1 MEYLYLSEIPNG
13 IDASANPVAPPQPQ
27 PQPDTNP
34 NDIVIVDEAGVA
46 ETVVN
51 GQVNGEAAEVVQH
64 PQEQP
69 PPPQQQQQQQQ
80 QQLQQQQAVL
90 LEQPKL
96 YDMDL
101 EKMHDELYRGRYLTP
116 QDFLNDVAKMLRNAQ
131 SRSHEDVDR
140 LHKAQAMY
148 TFAEVSILEFDP
160 ALRME
165 CERMAVRE
173 RKRREERRKNK
184 DKSKDQAQEDGI
196 QQNGTYMMTRR
207 SARANGL
214 EPELRITDPV
224 KLERRLKR
232 QRSEC
237 GDAAM
242 DSHGSEEGEGEVRE
256 PKRVKHVSG
265 DLEDDRDPL
274 NFLSPNQSPRQTQPP
289 HHHVRF
295 AAVEVIELNSM
306 HRESSSSRTPQPGE
320 PGAVDSVVEREVVNV
335 SPRKPG
341 GFDPSL
347 LNPISPSEDTFQT
360 PSPMVNGV
368 PAQPVQDVDPSNP
381 FLEPIPREASQ
392 PSIMSVDGQ
401 LQSQLSGMDIDGGQF
416 NGSPGGQ
423 DEQGPR
429 EEQPSQEPM
438 VIERT
443 PTPLPDFH
451 VDEGLLDELR
461 HCLADGTASLTVE
474 QLEQLRATCLG
485 SVWRHRKEWN
495 RYELLRELL
504 GVVREF
510 VEEVTEVWACDED

>member
-1 MEYLYLSEIPNG
+1 MQEEYNLDYLYHLAEIPNG
-13 IDASANPVAPPQPQ
+13 IDTAANPAAPPQP
-27 PQPDTNP
+27 DSNP
-34 NDIVIVDEAGVA
+34 NPNEIINIVDEAGVA
-46 ETVVN
+46 ETAVN
-51 GQVNGEAAEVVQH
+51 GQVNGEAAVVAQH
-64 PQEQP
+64 PQE
-69 PPPQQQQQQQQ
+69 QQQ

-116 QDFLNDVAKMLRNAQ
+116 QDFLDDVAKMLRNAQ
-131 SRSHEDVDR
+131 SRANEDVDR

-148 TFAEVSILEFDP
+148 TFAEVSILEFDA
-160 ALRME
+160 ALRTE

-173 RKRREERRKNK
+173 RKRRAERRKNRN
-184 DKSKDQAQEDGI
+184 KSKDQVQEDGI
-196 QQNGTYMMTRR
+196 QQNGSYMTTRR

-224 KLERRLKR
+224 QLERRLKR

-237 GDAAM
+237 GDVAM

-265 DLEDDRDPL
+265 DLDDDRDPL
-274 NFLSPNQSPRQTQPP
+274 NFLGPSSNQSPRQTQPP

-295 AAVEVIELNSM
+295 APDEVIE
-306 HRESSSSRTPQPGE
+306 SSSAPTPQPGE
-320 PGAVDSVVEREVVNV
+320 PGVVNSVVEPDAAVSV

-347 LNPISPSEDTFQT
+347 LNPVSPSEDAFQA
-360 PSPMVNGV
+360 SNQVVNGI
-368 PAQPVQDVDPSNP
+368 PAQPVQDIDPSNP
-381 FLEPIPREASQ
+381 FFPPPPREASQ
-392 PSIMSVDGQ
+392 PSLMSVDGQ
-401 LQSQLSGMDIDGGQF
+401 SQSQLPGMDIDAGQF
-416 NGSPGGQ
+416 NASLGGQ
-423 DEQGPR
+423 GEQVPR

-438 VIERT
+438 VVERT

-451 VDEGLLDELR
+451 VNVGLLDELR

-485 SVWRHRKEWN
+485 SAWRYRKDWN

>member
-1 MEYLYLSEIPNG
+1 MQEEYNLDYLYLAEIPNG
-13 IDASANPVAPPQPQ
+13 IDTAANPAPL
-27 PQPDTNP
+27 PQPDSNP
-34 NDIVIVDEAGVA
+34 NPDEIVNIVDEAGIA
-46 ETVVN
+46 ETAVN
-51 GQVNGEAAEVVQH
+51 GQVNGEPAEVVQLS
-64 PQEQP
+64 QE
-69 PPPQQQQQQQQ
+69 QQQ
-80 QQLQQQQAVL
+80 QQLLQQQAVL

-116 QDFLNDVAKMLRNAQ
+116 QDFLDDVAKMLRNAQ
-131 SRSHEDVDR
+131 SRAHEDVDR

-148 TFAEVSILEFDP
+148 TFAEVSILEFDA
-160 ALRME
+160 ALCME
-165 CERMAVRE
+165 CERMAARE
-173 RKRREERRKNK
+173 RKRRAERRKNR
-184 DKSKDQAQEDGI
+184 DKSKDQVQEPGI
-196 QQNGTYMMTRR
+196 QQNVSFMMTRR

-232 QRSEC
+232 QRSDC
-237 GDAAM
+237 GDVAM
-242 DSHGSEEGEGEVRE
+242 DSHGSEEGESEVRE
-256 PKRVKHVSG
+256 PKRVKHVTV
-265 DLEDDRDPL
+265 DHEDDRDPL
-274 NFLSPNQSPRQTQPP
+274 NFLGHSPNQSPRQTQPP

-295 AAVEVIELNSM
+295 APDEVIG
-306 HRESSSSRTPQPGE
+306 SSSVPTPQPGE
-320 PGAVDSVVEREVVNV
+320 TGVINSVVEPEAVVSV
-335 SPRKPG
+335 SPRKQG

-347 LNPISPSEDTFQT
+347 LNPVSPSENTLQAL
-360 PSPMVNGV
+360 SQVANGI

-381 FLEPIPREASQ
+381 FFRPPPREASQ

-401 LQSQLSGMDIDGGQF
+401 SQSQLPGMDIDAGQF
-416 NGSPGGQ
+416 NSSLGAQG
-423 DEQGPR
+423 EQGPH

-438 VIERT
+438 VVERT
-443 PTPLPDFH
+443 PTPLPDFQ

-461 HCLADGTASLTVE
+461 HCLGDGTAPLTVE

-485 SVWRHRKEWN
+485 SAWRHRKEWN